1 MHLIVKLIR
10 INIFDFVKTLM
21 RFIKFL
27 CFFYV
32 ICLYLLFI
40 LGGRH
45 V

>member
-10 INIFDFVKTLM
+10 MNIFDFVKTLV

-27 CFFYV
+27 LIFYV

-40 LGGRH
+40 LGG
-45 V
+45 